1 MGAREVQ
8 AEYTKKIVKRIAEV
22 LEKEFGFIYYTT
34 DLQTL
39 TIECEDYPDGA
50 RYGSIKFT
58 LHKADWDLDDAV
70 DAYEDRLE
78 KEEKKKENKTSK

>member
-8 AEYTKKIVKRIAEV
+8 AEYTAKIVEKLAAV
-22 LEKEFGFIYYTT
+22 LEKEFGFIYYTN

-58 LHKADWDLDDAV
+58 LHKADWDLDDAI
-70 DAYEDRLE
+70 DEYEDRRTKAE
-78 KEEKKKENKTSK
+78 AKKGANAAK